1 MTVASGSIE
10 GRALGDGIV
19 HYQRSSMVQQVV
31 YHISARTE
39 RGGGG
44 GGGGGR
50 GGFPKTFT
58 GNLIPLYIFSFEQK
72 AVKIFEIIAESA
84 HPKAEEGHK
93 IDMML

>member
-1 MTVASGSIE
+1 MTVASGSME
-10 GRALGDGIV
+10 GRALGDGIM

-44 GGGGGR
+44 RGGR

-58 GNLIPLYIFSFEQK
+58 GNLIPLHIFRFEHK
-72 AVKIFEIIAESA
+72 AVKNFEIIAESA

-93 IDMML
+93 IDIMML